1 MTHPTDA
8 VPGEPTPSRL
18 PGQGGA
24 FIARTASTG
33 IAGGSAGPAAP
44 AARSAAPAA
53 RAAAPAL
60 PAVSVVMPV
69 LNEERHLADAVAH
82 VLQQDY
88 PAAVEVV
95 LAVGPSRD
103 RTLEVARGLAAADH
117 RVCVVE
123 NPSGQTPAALNAAI
137 AVSHYPVVARVDGH
151 ALLPPAYLRIAAET
165 LAATGADNV
174 GGIMA
179 AEGVTPFEQAV
190 ARAMTSKVGVGAARF
205 HTGGEAGPAESVY
218 LGVFRRAAIDRVG
231 GYDEG
236 FLRAQ
241 DWEMNHRIRASGGT
255 VWFQPRMRVSYRPR
269 AGLRGLGS
277 QYYHYGRWRRVVARQ
292 HRGTINPRYLAPPAA
307 VIAIAVGLA
316 VGVAGLIGALAG
328 LWPPLAWL
336 CLGFAVPGAY
346 LCGVLA
352 AAAATA
358 RGLRPR
364 AVMWLPAVIGAMH
377 VCWGGGFLTSPR
389 GLVPRPGGRSP
400 LRQGP
405 VDHGSV
411 GPGPVGPGPVGQN
424 PLGQKSLSRGRG
436 APPDA

>member
-1 MTHPTDA
+1 MTNPTEA
-8 VPGEPTPSRL
+8 VPGEPVPSRR
-18 PGQGGA
+18 PW
-24 FIARTASTG
+24 TG
-33 IAGGSAGPAAP
+33 
-44 AARSAAPAA
+44 
-53 RAAAPAL
+53 PAL

-117 RVCVVE
+117 RVTVVA

-137 AVSHYPVVARVDGH
+137 AASSNPIVARVDGH
-151 ALLPPAYLRIAAET
+151 ALLPPGYLRIAAET
-165 LAATGADNV
+165 LAVTGADNV

-179 AEGVTPFEQAV
+179 AEGVTAFEQAV

-205 HTGGEAGPAESVY
+205 HTGGQAGPAESVY
-218 LGVFRRAAIDRVG
+218 LGVFKRAAIDRVG
-231 GYDEG
+231 GYDDA

-269 AGLRGLGS
+269 ADLRALGS
-277 QYYHYGRWRRVVARQ
+277 QYFQYGRWRRVVARQ
-292 HRGTINPRYLAPPAA
+292 HRGTINPRYLAPPGA
-307 VIAIAVGLA
+307 VIAIVAGLA
-316 VGVAGLIGALAG
+316 AGVAGLIGAVAG
-328 LWPPLAWL
+328 PWPSLAWL
-336 CLGFAVPGAY
+336 CLGFAIPGIY

-352 AAAATA
+352 AAAASA

-364 AVMWLPAVIGAMH
+364 VAMRLPAILATMH
-377 VCWGGGFLTSPR
+377 ICWGSGFLTSPR
-389 GLVPRPGGRSP
+389 GLIPRPAIPDPHRQDPHREDP
-400 LRQGP
+400 LRGLT
-405 VDHGSV
+405 V
-411 GPGPVGPGPVGQN
+411 PGPAQRGPRQPGQ
-424 PLGQKSLSRGRG
+424 P
-436 APPDA
+436 